1 MNFLQKNVA
10 KLIVITFI
18 TIFGLFLTPT
28 ASAQEEVNLYFFWG
42 KGCPHCAKEEELL
55 KYFQTKYSYLRVHSF
70 EVYTN
75 YQNMNYLQ
83 QIGKKLGARVD
94 GVPFTIIGDKT
105 FVGFLETMSPSE
117 LANRIEEC
125 GRKKCPDSVGEIV
138 GVTKEPTS
146 EEQLPK
152 DEEKEKKIIDVP
164 FLGKIDAMDFSLP
177 ALTVIIGILDG
188 FNPCAMWVLVF
199 LISLLLGMQ
208 NRKRMFIL
216 GTAFIVSSA
225 AVYFMFMAA
234 WLNLLI
240 FLGFIIW
247 VRVAIAVFAVGGGLY
262 HLREYW
268 KNKDGACKVTGGEE
282 KQKTFAKLK
291 GLVQHNSF
299 WLALGGIVLLAGMVN
314 LVELICSAGF
324 PAIYTQVLA
333 LNNLPTWQ
341 YYLYILGY
349 VFFFMLDD
357 LVVFFAAMITLR
369 MTVLSGKYSRYSN
382 LIGGILMVIIGFLLI
397 FKPEFLMF
405 G

>member
-247 VRVAIAVFAVGGGLY
+247 VRVVIAVFAVGGGLY

>member
-299 WLALGGIVLLAGMVN
+299 WLALGGIMLLAGMVN

>member
-1 MNFLQKNVA
+1 MFKR
-10 KLIVITFI
+10 LILSTFFA
-18 TIFGLFLTPT
+18 TILFVSLFSYTP

-55 KYFQTKYSYLRVHSF
+55 KQFKNKYPYLHVYDF

-75 YQNMNYLQ
+75 YKNMTLLQ
-83 QIGKKLGARVD
+83 KVAEKLGARVD
-94 GVPFTIIGDKT
+94 GVPFTIIGDKY
-105 FVGFLETMSPSE
+105 FSGFLESMTPAE
-117 LANRIEEC
+117 LADRIEEC
-125 GRKKCPDSVGEIV
+125 GDKKCPDSVGEIV
-138 GVTKEPTS
+138 GATKPLTP
-146 EEQLPK
+146 EEQPIENK
-152 DEEKEKKIIDVP
+152 PREKKIIDVP
-164 FLGKIDAMDFSLP
+164 ILGEIDAMDFSLP
-177 ALTVIIGILDG
+177 ALTFIIGILDG
-188 FNPCAMWVLVF
+188 FNPCAMWTLIF

-216 GTAFIVSSA
+216 GTAFIISSA

-240 FLGFIIW
+240 FLGFIFWI
-247 VRVAIAVFAVGGGLY
+247 RIAIAIFAVGGGIVS
-262 HLREYW
+262 LREYW
-268 KNKDGACKVTGGEE
+268 KNKDGACKVTSGES

-291 GLVQHNSF
+291 ELVNHNSF
-299 WLALGGIVLLAGMVN
+299 WLALGGIILLAGAVN

-341 YYLYILGY
+341 YYLYIFGY

-357 LVVFFAAMITLR
+357 LVVFFVAMITLR

-382 LIGGILMVIIGFLLI
+382 LIGGILMVIIGILLV
-397 FKPEFLMF
+397 FKPEWLMF

>member
-138 GVTKEPTS
+138 GVAKEPTS

-164 FLGKIDAMDFSLP
+164 FLGKIDVMDFSLP

>member
-75 YQNMNYLQ
+75 FQNMNYLQ

-247 VRVAIAVFAVGGGLY
+247 VRVVIAVFAVGGGLY

>member
-247 VRVAIAVFAVGGGLY
+247 VRVVIAVFAVGGGLY

-299 WLALGGIVLLAGMVN
+299 WLALGGIMLLAGMVN

>member
-55 KYFQTKYSYLRVHSF
+55 KYFQTKYSYLHVHSF

-138 GVTKEPTS
+138 GVAKEPTS

-164 FLGKIDAMDFSLP
+164 FLGKIDVMDFSLP